1 MLLALWFLRMWPLG
15 EDTNLATSS
24 LSLLVPQLPL
34 PPPSSNISPIS
45 SLDHDSLF
53 LRTMISREYPS
64 IFDTHLGLLDYLKVE
79 GKKAYLTPVKH
90 LFFYLCWNR
99 AVSN

>member
-1 MLLALWFLRMWPLG
+1 MLLALCFLRMWLLG
-15 EDTNLATSS
+15 EDTLLLTSS

-34 PPPSSNISPIS
+34 PPPGSNISPIS

-64 IFDTHLGLLDYLKVE
+64 IFNTHLGLLDYLKVE
-79 GKKAYLTPVKH
+79 KKSIFHSNEASFFF
-90 LFFYLCWNR
+90 LFMLESC
-99 AVSN
+99 S

>member
-24 LSLLVPQLPL
+24 LSLLAPQLQL
-34 PPPSSNISPIS
+34 PPPASNISPIS
-45 SLDHDSLF
+45 SMDHDSPS
-53 LRTMISREYPS
+53 LRTIISMEYPS
-64 IFDTHLGLLDYLKVE
+64 GFDTHLGLLDYLKVE
-79 GKKAYLTPVKH
+79 GKNAYLTPVKH
-90 LFFYLCWNR
+90 LFFYLRWNR